1 MISYRSTLYH
11 VEEHSCV
18 LTQHTLLS
26 LVLTGLCLHHSVWIT
41 CQLHRKVS
49 SVVQSTSPVHQS
61 SLYRVLENSSARL
74 RMFKRKWIASV
85 WTLRTVD
92 CTCVRTLRISW
103 RGCVAILSM
112 VTATETYRIKEESQW
127 SNLVRVCETDCRK
140 ILLRNHLRNTCT
152 QMFERSTVSWLRMR
166 ITRGVKCE
174 VPLVCSSSVE
184 AWRFHIFKGSDI
196 P

>member
-1 MISYRSTLYH
+1 
-11 VEEHSCV
+11 
-18 LTQHTLLS
+18 
-26 LVLTGLCLHHSVWIT
+26 
-41 CQLHRKVS
+41 
-49 SVVQSTSPVHQS
+49 
-61 SLYRVLENSSARL
+61 
-74 RMFKRKWIASV
+74 MFKRKWIASV

-174 VPLVCSSSVE
+174 VLAGLFLFCEGMKVSYLQGVWYPVILVRVCAREFWSSKTLE
-184 AWRFHIFKGSDI
+184 FGGAPDEL
-196 P
+196 